1 MSTTVGGFKEVSKPK
16 ERKQTGKPFLGK
28 LQPVSSR
35 VPANPDVNYSKG
47 GSDFRCPWNTT
58 SLGKQVLSGEHLH
71 SAPSVKFAAGDRFNS
86 SHTIGVGPAGCGQY
100 SSLKKQSLSS
110 RPSASTMN
118 FGTSSRDDAWK
129 TYTVFTAKRF

>member
-1 MSTTVGGFKEVSKPK
+1 MSSTGGFKEVSKPK
-16 ERKQTGKPFLGK
+16 EKKHTGKAFLGK

-35 VPANPDVNYSKG
+35 VPANPDVNYAKG

-71 SAPSVKFAAGDRFNS
+71 SAGSVKFSTGNRFNS
-86 SHTIGVGPAGCGQY
+86 SQTIGVGPASVGQY
-100 SSLKKQSLSS
+100 SSFKKQSLSS
-110 RPSASTMN
+110 RETTGSMN

-129 TYTVFTAKRF
+129 LYAVYTAKRF